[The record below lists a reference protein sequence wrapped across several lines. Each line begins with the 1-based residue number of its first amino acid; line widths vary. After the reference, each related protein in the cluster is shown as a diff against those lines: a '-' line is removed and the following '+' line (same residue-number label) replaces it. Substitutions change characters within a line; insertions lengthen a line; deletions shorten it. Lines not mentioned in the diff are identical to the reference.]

1 MAEPYERAK
10 PNDGQWTPEKQR
22 CYDMLLEFVDGEHH
36 IGKLSHFGSGLRMTT
51 WGGLATFDS
60 DQLTWLVILAHKHLC
75 RIAIDSAG
83 PRQLAIHVWA
93 RKAQGRLAARHPSLS
108 ALIERCE
115 RHQGGGAE

>member
-1 MAEPYERAK
+1 MSKQYIRAEVDDE
-10 PNDGQWTPEKQR
+10 QWTPEKQR

-36 IGKLSHFGSGLRMTT
+36 LGKLSHFGDGLRMTT
-51 WGGLATFDS
+51 WRELATFDS

-83 PRQLAIHVWA
+83 PRQLAIQVWA

-115 RHQGGGAE
+115 RHQGGGG